1 MNDDL
6 LEELFNVVFELG
18 GTIEPI
24 LEEEPV
30 SPTVSDSPRQS
41 STGEGEQ

>member
-24 LEEEPV
+24 REPHTESGQAPDKLRTERDEE
-30 SPTVSDSPRQS
+30 
-41 STGEGEQ
+41 

>member
-24 LEEEPV
+24 PEPEEAPDE
-30 SPTVSDSPRQS
+30 SD
-41 STGEGEQ
+41 EGS

>member
-24 LEEEPV
+24 PEP
-30 SPTVSDSPRQS
+30 
-41 STGEGEQ
+41 EGEEKTERDEE

>member
-1 MNDDL
+1 MNEDL

-24 LEEEPV
+24 PEPV
-30 SPTVSDSPRQS
+30 
-41 STGEGEQ
+41 EQTERDEE

>member
-24 LEEEPV
+24 PEPEEEP
-30 SPTVSDSPRQS
+30 DELD
-41 STGEGEQ
+41 EGL

>member
-18 GTIEPI
+18 GTIEP
-24 LEEEPV
+24 LPEPEEEEEV
-30 SPTVSDSPRQS
+30 
-41 STGEGEQ
+41 EE

>member
-24 LEEEPV
+24 PEPEETA
-30 SPTVSDSPRQS
+30 S
-41 STGEGEQ
+41 GEEDQ

>member
-1 MNDDL
+1 MNEDL

-24 LEEEPV
+24 PEPEEKEA
-30 SPTVSDSPRQS
+30 
-41 STGEGEQ
+41 EE

>member
-1 MNDDL
+1 MNEDL

-24 LEEEPV
+24 PEPEEQTEREEE
-30 SPTVSDSPRQS
+30 
-41 STGEGEQ
+41 

>member
-1 MNDDL
+1 MNEEL

-24 LEEEPV
+24 PEPEESGQAPDKLRTER
-30 SPTVSDSPRQS
+30 DEDQ
-41 STGEGEQ
+41 

>member
-18 GTIEPI
+18 GTIEP
-24 LEEEPV
+24 LPEPEEEPDE
-30 SPTVSDSPRQS
+30 SD
-41 STGEGEQ
+41 EGL

>member
-1 MNDDL
+1 MNEEL

-24 LEEEPV
+24 PEPEEQTEREEE
-30 SPTVSDSPRQS
+30 
-41 STGEGEQ
+41 